1 MFNKIVKVIA
11 TASLQIYVFLIC
23 YLVALLSV
31 SPIMCITLSIISG
44 VLNNIPEICST
55 KFWLVF
61 LVSAIPLAILYFIC
75 VKIDQKKKNI

>member
-11 TASLQIYVFLIC
+11 AASLQLYVFLIC
-23 YLVALLSV
+23 YLLALLSV
-31 SPIMCITLSIISG
+31 SPIICIILSLISG

-61 LVSAIPLAILYFIC
+61 LVSAIPLAIIYFIG